1 MSTNAISGIGTKFNR
16 SNEDSS
22 SSGAETFTPVAE
34 INSIT
39 GPGKTRETI
48 DVTDL
53 DSTGGYREFIGAFRD
68 GGEVTLSMNFTLDTY
83 DDLNVDFESDSLRT
97 YQIVLPDSGNTTFEF
112 EGLVTS
118 LGLAIP
124 MDDKITSDVTLKVSG
139 QITLTS

>member
-1 MSTNAISGIGTKFNR
+1 MSIKAVSGVGTLFNR

-22 SSGAETFTPVAE
+22 SSAGETFAPIAE

-39 GPGKTRETI
+39 GPGKTRATI

-53 DSTGGYREFIGAFRD
+53 DSTGGYREFIAGFRD
-68 GGEVTLSMNFTLDTY
+68 SGEITLSMNFTLDTY
-83 DDLNVDFESDSLRT
+83 DDLNADFESDTLRT
-97 YQIVLPDSGNTTFEF
+97 YQVVLSDIGNTTFEF

-124 MDDKITSDVTLKVSG
+124 MDDKITSDATIKISG
-139 QITLTS
+139 QPLLTS